1 MGYLYREKAYE
12 KLEIAEMYTVKAEG
26 VGYIGHSTSVFYI
39 FPRAIIPELGTYAER
54 TCFFS
59 LGLHICP
66 PATCLPSG

>member
-1 MGYLYREKAYE
+1 MSYLKLPGYLYKEKAYE

-39 FPRAIIPELGTYAER
+39 CPRDIMSGLGTYGER

-59 LGLHICP
+59 
-66 PATCLPSG
+66 